1 MKTDDRHLAAL
12 RAHWRRHK
20 VFPPMSKL
28 AQVLGLASAS
38 GVLKVLRRLT
48 KAGYLEQIDGRVAP
62 TPTFFARPVL
72 SHDSVDDSMQAYR
85 AGTGPTLNLE
95 DYLLEHADRACYCV
109 VQGDEMR
116 DAGLLDGDVV
126 VLEATRR
133 PRPGDIV
140 VAMVDG
146 RTSVRYLAHD
156 DLDDP
161 SPPLPAGDTIELQR
175 PPPFEVLGVV
185 VGSFRRYQH

>member
-1 MKTDDRHLAAL
+1 
-12 RAHWRRHK
+12 
-20 VFPPMSKL
+20 MSKL

-62 TPTFFARPVL
+62 TPSFFARPVL
-72 SHDSVDDSMQAYR
+72 SHDSVDRSMQAYR

-109 VQGDEMR
+109 VRGNEMR

-126 VLEATRR
+126 VMEATRR

-140 VAMVDG
+140 VARVDG
-146 RTSVRYLAHD
+146 RTSVRYLAPD
-156 DLDDP
+156 DLDDEATEP
-161 SPPLPAGDTIELQR
+161 AAGDIGLRR

-185 VGSFRRYQH
+185 VGSFRRYPH